1 MQVCFRQVVSNGTS
15 VLAIASG
22 ATCLS
27 LGLLKL
33 FSISLGI
40 KFLMSRKSTVR
51 YILSPFCMHCN
62 TRMVQIELTKSNK
75 IKTATSKVPSS
86 TTSNMVNLVHWSTT
100 LT

>member
-40 KFLMSRKSTVR
+40 VTSHAITFRTLAVR
-51 YILSPFCMHCN
+51 TLN
-62 TRMVQIELTKSNK
+62 G
-75 IKTATSKVPSS
+75 TASERAT
-86 TTSNMVNLVHWSTT
+86 NG
-100 LT
+100 